1 MNQSLKTLVICAVA
15 GLCSYQTYGQVVTA
29 ELDGNRININV
40 NYASL
45 NDLVSTLEGQIA
57 SPEDGFCIPLTVPL
71 DTALGSL
78 LSANMAVK
86 GKLGIGVDVVNG
98 ETLSE
103 TLLLKENNLRIK
115 FKDTSTSA
123 AFPTTDWEI
132 QANSNLNGG
141 ESYFGIVDLDAEH
154 MAFAIEA
161 AAADSA
167 LVILSDGTVK
177 ASGIMF
183 PDETVQTAA
192 VPAPAEGSA
201 TLGTMMFWDG
211 TQWLHI
217 APGSNGETLTWCNG
231 VPTWGPCLN

>member
-1 MNQSLKTLVICAVA
+1 MKQSLKTLFICAVA
-15 GLCSYQTYGQVVTA
+15 GLYAYQSHGQVVTA
-29 ELDGNRININV
+29 DLDGNNMYINV

-45 NDLVSTLEGQIA
+45 YELVSTLQGQIA
-57 SPEDGFCIPLTVPL
+57 SPADGFCIPLTVPL
-71 DTALGSL
+71 DTALGSVL
-78 LSANMAVK
+78 TANLAVK
-86 GKLGIGVDVVNG
+86 GKLGIGVDIVNG

-103 TLLLKENNLRIK
+103 TLLLKENNLRVK
-115 FKDTSTSA
+115 FKDTSSSA

-167 LVILSDGTVK
+167 LVILGDGTVK
-177 ASGIMF
+177 TSGIMF

-201 TLGTMMFWDG
+201 TLGTMMYWDG
-211 TQWLHI
+211 TEWVHI
-217 APGSNGETLTWCNG
+217 APGANGESLTWCNG
-231 VPTWGPCLN
+231 VPTWGPCSN